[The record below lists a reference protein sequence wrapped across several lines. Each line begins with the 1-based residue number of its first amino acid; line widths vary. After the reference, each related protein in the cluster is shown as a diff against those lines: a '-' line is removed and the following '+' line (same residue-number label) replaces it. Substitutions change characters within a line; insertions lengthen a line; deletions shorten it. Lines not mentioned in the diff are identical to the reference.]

1 MDDKKRRNIRSRLIG
16 RAWENTQMKFKV
28 FVDTNILLSGI
39 FFEGNESSILDMVEL
54 DLITGEDAVHE
65 LRMVV
70 RKKLKYLKERT
81 FEIAI
86 AETEKA
92 LTDIV
97 VIPRT
102 KYSHKLKEAEFL
114 VKHKK
119 DIPILAA
126 VLYAKPDYFVTGDAH
141 FFTDNIKSVVNVITA
156 GDFLA

>member
-1 MDDKKRRNIRSRLIG
+1 
-16 RAWENTQMKFKV
+16 MKYRV

-54 DLITGEDAVHE
+54 DLITSEDAVVE
-65 LRMVV
+65 LRRVV

-81 FEIAI
+81 LEIAL

-102 KYSHKLKEAEFL
+102 KYSLKLKEAEFL
-114 VKHKK
+114 IKHKK

-126 VLYAKPDYFVTGDAH
+126 VLYVKPDYFLTGDAH

-156 GDFLA
+156 GDFLAKIK